1 MSSNNDNIIDKVNTN
16 IIIIL
21 ICSYYIGWRIRLG
34 TIFLLKIKLY
44 SQVSFKNSPQR

>member
-34 TIFLLKIKLY
+34 TIFLIEDQTVQSSK
-44 SQVSFKNSPQR
+44 F

>member
-21 ICSYYIGWRIRLG
+21 ICSLDEESG
-34 TIFLLKIKLY
+34 
-44 SQVSFKNSPQR
+44 